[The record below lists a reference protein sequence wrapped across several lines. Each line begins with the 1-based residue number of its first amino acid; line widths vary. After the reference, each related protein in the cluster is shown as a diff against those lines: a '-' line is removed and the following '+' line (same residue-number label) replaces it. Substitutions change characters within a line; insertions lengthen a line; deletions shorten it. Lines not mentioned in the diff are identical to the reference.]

1 MAYASKA
8 YGRDAHVQQNYSI
21 VAGRGGNL
29 TIPSDRYLEIH
40 GRAATGAFSAVT
52 RVSRQTHFKIHLN
65 ARTLL
70 CPTNFQTAIAWAL
83 I

>member
-1 MAYASKA
+1 VAYASKD

-40 GRAATGAFSAVT
+40 GRAATGAF
-52 RVSRQTHFKIHLN
+52 Q
-65 ARTLL
+65 
-70 CPTNFQTAIAWAL
+70 P
-83 I
+83 

>member
-1 MAYASKA
+1 MAYASKD

-40 GRAATGAFSAVT
+40 GRAATGAF
-52 RVSRQTHFKIHLN
+52 Q
-65 ARTLL
+65 
-70 CPTNFQTAIAWAL
+70 P
-83 I
+83 